1 MKSIQDP
8 SFSAR
13 QNTKPLQNELQGFCA
28 DGGGRTRTPVRA
40 GDFKSENN
48 RFELFLM
55 NFSNS
60 VQCLIIQGLQ
70 PLFAGKLL
78 QHLNTKK

>member
-40 GDFKSENN
+40 GDFKSPVSAIPPHPQA
-48 RFELFLM
+48 L
-55 NFSNS
+55 
-60 VQCLIIQGLQ
+60 
-70 PLFAGKLL
+70 
-78 QHLNTKK
+78 